1 MHRKIALLTSISET
15 KAKTLCFCICLML
28 AHSLLQSQDSSKG
41 IPIEGVNPI
50 QTQGPL
56 RIGIALPFHA
66 SGVKQNALSDAMLDY
81 YLGLKLAFQE
91 LEADGFKANVS
102 VFDTEPTDSVPL
114 NQLAIRSIA
123 ANKNFIDNN
132 IIIGPVYEQNFKDL
146 ISSPVLP

>member
-1 MHRKIALLTSISET
+1 MLHRTGSLVSITQS
-15 KAKTLCFCICLML
+15 KVKTLCLCFCLIL
-28 AHSLLQSQDSSKG
+28 AHSVLQSQDSSKG
-41 IPIEGVNPI
+41 RAIEGVNPV

-102 VFDTEPTDSVPL
+102 VFDTEPTDSIPL
-114 NQLAIRSIA
+114 NQLAIST
-123 ANKNFIDNN
+123 
-132 IIIGPVYEQNFKDL
+132 FKYFFKL
-146 ISSPVLP
+146 IQFLFPYFS